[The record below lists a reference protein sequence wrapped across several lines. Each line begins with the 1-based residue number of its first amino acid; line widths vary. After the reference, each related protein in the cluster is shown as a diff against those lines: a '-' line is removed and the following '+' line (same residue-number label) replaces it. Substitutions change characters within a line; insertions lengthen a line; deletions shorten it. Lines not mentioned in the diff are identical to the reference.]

1 MPLRYDWFCI
11 RCHFPMDEYVL
22 EVGQR
27 RVVLRFKGHE
37 RVVFSYVYFCF
48 SVPVLSF
55 CLRK

>member
-1 MPLRYDWFCI
+1 
-11 RCHFPMDEYVL
+11 MDEYVL

-48 SVPVLSF
+48 SVLVLSF
-55 CLRK
+55 CLRKCPLRDVFLQL